1 MGPSGTRDKGKKSR
15 TVPEIPGQLEPMI
28 VVLLGLTV
36 ACHILTLLV
45 KSQSIN
51 LNLLLITWSDHRVL
65 VYLATVAQWLHLQ

>member
-1 MGPSGTRDKGKKSR
+1 MGPSRTRDKGKKSR
-15 TVPEIPGQLEPMI
+15 TVPEILGQLEPMI